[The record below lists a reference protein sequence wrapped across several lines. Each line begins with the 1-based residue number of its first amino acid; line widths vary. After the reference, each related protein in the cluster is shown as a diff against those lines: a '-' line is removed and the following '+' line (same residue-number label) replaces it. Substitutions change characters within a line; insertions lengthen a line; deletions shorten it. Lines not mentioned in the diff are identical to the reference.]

1 MTVTG
6 FLFREGLES
15 SSVLLGEECLRLRI
29 GKSDS
34 EDLVRLIL
42 SVGRL

>member
-15 SSVLLGEECLRLRI
+15 SSVLLGEGCLRLRI
-29 GKSDS
+29 GKRDSD
-34 EDLVRLIL
+34 DLVWLPL